1 MPMLVTRGKD
11 EVKYMNTFL
20 KNYRKTPNAGVG
32 YKISD
37 LPSNE
42 Y

>member
-11 EVKYMNTFL
+11 EVKYMNTFM
-20 KNYRKTPNAGVG
+20 KTYQKAPNAGVG
-32 YKISD
+32 YKVSD